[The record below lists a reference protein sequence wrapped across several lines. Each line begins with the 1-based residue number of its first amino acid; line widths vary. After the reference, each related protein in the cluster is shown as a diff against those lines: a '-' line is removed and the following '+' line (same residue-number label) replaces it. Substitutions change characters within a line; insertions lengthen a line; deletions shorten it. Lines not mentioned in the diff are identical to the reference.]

1 MKRWLKFPHG
11 YNGRFGI
18 VKEQGL
24 QFKITITPIYL
35 VSRLMVA
42 GRYVKLTY
50 IVQGAKPKT
59 PKLWMMALF
68 ICLDRSPR
76 KNSIFQFNRFSL
88 QNYTWEKCP
97 FVNHIN
103 TLM

>member
-35 VSRLMVA
+35 VSRLMAVT
-42 GRYVKLTY
+42 LNFTY
-50 IVQGAKPKT
+50 IVQGAKLRLNDFDPCQ
-59 PKLWMMALF
+59 LLL
-68 ICLDRSPR
+68 I
-76 KNSIFQFNRFSL
+76 Q
-88 QNYTWEKCP
+88 
-97 FVNHIN
+97 
-103 TLM
+103 

>member
-35 VSRLMVA
+35 VSLCGLVA
-42 GRYVKLTY
+42 GRLAVTLLTLCKELS
-50 IVQGAKPKT
+50 Q
-59 PKLWMMALF
+59 
-68 ICLDRSPR
+68 
-76 KNSIFQFNRFSL
+76 KN
-88 QNYTWEKCP
+88 K
-97 FVNHIN
+97 
-103 TLM
+103 